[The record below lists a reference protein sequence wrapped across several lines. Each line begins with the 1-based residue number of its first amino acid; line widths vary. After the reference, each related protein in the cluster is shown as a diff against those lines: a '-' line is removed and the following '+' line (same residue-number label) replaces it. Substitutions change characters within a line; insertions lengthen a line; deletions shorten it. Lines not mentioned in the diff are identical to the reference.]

1 MFASGSPAAP
11 RQSPLDSAIACL
23 TRLAAGGAFAP
34 VRVGR
39 YRPPAGRVC
48 HSAAS
53 VAGGV
58 AAPNAG

>member
-1 MFASGSPAAP
+1 MTAHPVGPANISSNP
-11 RQSPLDSAIACL
+11 IRESS
-23 TRLAAGGAFAP
+23 R

-48 HSAAS
+48 HLAAS